1 MSQRLEDV
9 VKFRDVQ
16 VAEDVAKMA
25 ELGWFDVEFTMYGCA
40 YLKNDKMYYKVSPE
54 VEDIYQFIEK
64 SNLEGTYPSNVV
76 SFTEKCPVPIGM
88 KEFIAQDV
96 KRKLAKKLKEVFPK
110 EFFVQLNQLADR
122 VTENS
127 AREILWSEAEELE
140 GVFEEEKLR
149 YFEDLVNY
157 TYSCRKI
164 TQAEYENLL
173 SWLAE
178 ERRSMCDDFV
188 TKDKFE
194 KTLYG
199 IAYTDNEKIKYVEN
213 ARKAYMYEQQHALE
227 QEGKFVTP
235 IFSQTYWYNYKY
247 RLPDVRRDFTKK
259 LHEELNEAYI
269 EKIKKIRGEKK
280 DSLQPQINAVREA
293 FGKKS
298 AETLTR
304 YAYRWNAL

>member
-1 MSQRLEDV
+1 MSAV
-9 VKFRDVQ
+9 FRDFQ
-16 VAEDVAKMA
+16 VAQDIGKKA
-25 ELGWFDVEFTMYGCA
+25 EMGWFDVEFTMYGCA
-40 YLKNDKMYYKVSPE
+40 YLKDDKMYYKVSPKS
-54 VEDIYQFIEK
+54 EDIYQFIEK
-64 SNLEGTYPSNVV
+64 SMLENIYPSNVI
-76 SFTEKCPVPIGM
+76 SLKEKCPVPAGM

-110 EFFVQLNQLADR
+110 EFFVQLNQLANR

-140 GVFEEEKLR
+140 GVFEEDKLC
-149 YFEDLVNY
+149 YFEELVNY

-164 TQAEYENLL
+164 TQEEYFKL
-173 SWLAE
+173 SLWLAE
-178 ERRSMCDDFV
+178 ERRSMQDNFIS
-188 TKDKFE
+188 KDRYE
-194 KTLYG
+194 RAWSG
-199 IAYTDNEKIKYVEN
+199 IAYEEEEKIKYIVN
-213 ARKAYMYEQQHALE
+213 ALKACVYEQQYALE

-280 DSLQPQINAVREA
+280 DSLQPQIDAVREA
-293 FGKKS
+293 FGEKT